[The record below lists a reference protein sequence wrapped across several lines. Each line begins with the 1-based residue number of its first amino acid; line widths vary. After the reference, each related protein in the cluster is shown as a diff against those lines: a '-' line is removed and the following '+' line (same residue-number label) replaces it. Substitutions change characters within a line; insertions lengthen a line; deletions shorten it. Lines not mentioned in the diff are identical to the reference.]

1 MNFEAKTEL
10 TRALISDEL
19 LKSLVTGG
27 FHNRYSNDVT
37 KYPRVII
44 TEIQNKDEG
53 FYDNKAQGS
62 ALRFQLSIFC
72 NTQTVSNETKIAKQI
87 DNVMKNLEYTCYDSQ
102 DLFEEEN
109 EIYHKA
115 VRYRK
120 SIFI

>member
-102 DLFEEEN
+102 DLFEEDN

-115 VRYRK
+115 MRYRK
-120 SIFI
+120 SIFN

>member
-10 TRALISDEL
+10 TKALTSDEQ

-102 DLFEEEN
+102 DLFEEDN

-115 VRYRK
+115 MRYRK
-120 SIFI
+120 SIFN

>member
-1 MNFEAKTEL
+1 MNFEAKAEL
-10 TRALISDEL
+10 TRALTSDEL

-102 DLFEEEN
+102 DLFEEDN

-115 VRYRK
+115 MRYRK
-120 SIFI
+120 SIFN

>member
-10 TRALISDEL
+10 TKALTSDEP

-53 FYDNKAQGS
+53 FYDNKSQGS

-87 DNVMKNLEYTCYDSQ
+87 DNVMKNIEYTCYDSQ
-102 DLFEEEN
+102 DLFEEDN

-115 VRYRK
+115 MRYRK
-120 SIFI
+120 SIFN